1 MKSRI
6 KNLDPLRGFLALCV
20 VIKHIPLISNTVGL
34 PLFADSPIFH
44 RGNEAVLVFFS
55 LSGFLIIG
63 LLYDEKKNFGA
74 ISIKQF
80 YIRRMLRIYPVFYL
94 VLIFGFTYYH
104 FLLPLFN
111 IPYEINYSLV
121 EGIAL
126 NVFFLSNVFLV
137 DFEPG
142 SILQI
147 LWSIGI
153 EEQFYL
159 LIAPLLSLI
168 PLKRFRNYLLAFT
181 LLYFIIYHLDFF
193 MVLKK
198 YYLLYFFMS
207 AGGLLAI
214 LGKLGHTVHFKNLKL
229 RLLVYFLF
237 FLSFFT
243 DVLVFEN
250 DFIQHV
256 VQLVLF
262 NLLIVNIAKEDKFE
276 IKNKAANYLGK
287 ISYGVYMYHMIVINA
302 VLFVFMKIQDK
313 VEITDWIVV
322 LMINIIS
329 ILGTVLISHLS
340 FKYYE
345 TYFMKLKHKFRKK
358 DNNA

>member
-1 MKSRI
+1 MSSRI

-34 PLFADSPIFH
+34 PKFSDFPIFH

-63 LLYDEKKNFGA
+63 LLFDEKKKFGA

-111 IPYEINYSLV
+111 IPYINSYSLI

-142 SILQI
+142 AILQV

-181 LLYFIIYHLDFF
+181 VIYFIIYHLDFF
-193 MVLKK
+193 TFLKK

-214 LGKLGHTVHFKNLKL
+214 LMRLGHTVHFKNLKL
-229 RLLVYFLF
+229 RILVYTLF

-243 DVLVFEN
+243 DLLLFES
-250 DFIQHV
+250 DFIQEA

-262 NLLIVNIAKEDKFE
+262 NLLIVNIANEDRFE
-276 IKNKAANYLGK
+276 IKNKAANYLGR
-287 ISYGVYMYHMIVINA
+287 ISYGVYMYHMIVINL
-302 VLFVFMKIQDK
+302 VLFVFMKLQEN
-313 VEITDWIVV
+313 VQMADWIVI

-329 ILGTVLISHLS
+329 IIGTVIISHLS

-358 DNNA
+358 DVKA